1 MIKELRGIIVKQIVR
16 NQMLA
21 ALATLNQC
29 IQNCPDNEWQKSH
42 NDAPF
47 SQVLFHTLFYID
59 FYLSPT
65 EQEFRLQLFHEQN
78 KAIFR
83 EYEELEY
90 KKPEQ
95 IYTKE
100 EIVLYLKFC
109 YDKINN
115 FFDKIEG
122 SDLLKESPSKNL
134 TVMELLIDNTRHIQH
149 HAAQLGLRIQQVTG
163 KELKWVS
170 SGWMA

>member
-1 MIKELRGIIVKQIVR
+1 VKQILR
-16 NQMLA
+16 DQMLA

-65 EQEFRLQLFHEQN
+65 EHEFRVQLFHKQN

-83 EYEELEY
+83 DYEELEY

-100 EIVLYLKFC
+100 EILLYLKFC
-109 YDKINN
+109 YDKINDY
-115 FFDKIEG
+115 FKKIED
-122 SDLLKESPSKNL
+122 SNLLEKSSTKDM
-134 TVMELLIDNTRHIQH
+134 TFMELLIDTTRHIQH
-149 HAAQLGLRIQQVTG
+149 HAAQLGLRIQQLTG

-170 SGWMA
+170 SGWIE